1 MIRFAA
7 YVCRRLALALPAV
20 LILSVLIFLLQ
31 RMLPGDPAL
40 ALAGGENVDA
50 QTLGEL
56 RHKYGLDLPV
66 YVQYL
71 HWIGGALHGY
81 LGVSMR
87 NDIGVTQLPV
97 GKLGITLQL
106 AFASMMLALAVGI
119 PLGIVA
125 ATRRGR
131 IADVLATAFA
141 LCGISVPHFWLG
153 ILLVLAFCVHLN
165 WFPASG
171 YVPFSEDPLRCA
183 MGFVLPSIVLGTGI
197 AGVLMRHMRSAMLD
211 ALSADYVRTAR
222 AKGLTETRVVLRHA
236 LRNALMPIVT
246 LGAIEFG
253 QLLAG
258 AVLTEQVFSIP
269 GFGKL
274 MVDSVLNRDYQVVQG
289 LVLVSSVTFLLVSLA
304 ADMLYFVINPRLR
317 S

>member
-1 MIRFAA
+1 MRFLLFIG
-7 YVCRRLALALPAV
+7 RRIALALPTV
-20 LILSVLIFLLQ
+20 LILSTLIFLLQ

-40 ALAGGENVDA
+40 ALAGGEAVDA
-50 QTLGEL
+50 RMLDEI
-56 RHKYGLDLPV
+56 RHKYVLDLPV
-66 YVQYL
+66 YVQYGRWL
-71 HWIGGALHGY
+71 AGALHGY

-87 NDIGVTQLPV
+87 NDIGVSELLA

-106 AFASMMLALAVGI
+106 ALASMAIALAIGI

-125 ATRRGR
+125 ATRKGR
-131 IADVLATAFA
+131 LGDAVASGLALT
-141 LCGISVPHFWLG
+141 GISIPHFWLG
-153 ILLVLAFCVHLN
+153 ILLVLAFSVHLN

-171 YVPFSEDPLRCA
+171 YVPFREDPVRSV

-211 ALSADYVRTAR
+211 ALQADYVRTAR
-222 AKGLTETRVVLRHA
+222 AKGLSEWRVVLRHA
-236 LRNALMPIVT
+236 LRNALMPVVT

-274 MVDSVLNRDYQVVQG
+274 LVDSVLNRDYQVVQG
-289 LVLVSSVTFLLVSLA
+289 LVLVSSVMFIAASLL
-304 ADMLYFVINPRLR
+304 ADVLYFVINPRLR
-317 S
+317 T